1 MQQIVEDSGRHDS
14 TKVLLMKITA
24 ILAMDTSLLIG
35 SKNGLPWHIPEDMKQ
50 FKEFT
55 TGGIVVMGRNTYLS
69 LPDKFRPL
77 PNRRNIVITRTMID
91 GVECYSS
98 IDLFID
104 AMQKETVEQIWLI
117 GWASLYDQFFSR
129 GLVDQVELTLLG
141 GEYEWD
147 IRVSEF
153 RSDFHEVSSTEFS
166 QGQFITLAHNS

>member
-117 GWASLYDQFFSR
+117 G
-129 GLVDQVELTLLG
+129 
-141 GEYEWD
+141 
-147 IRVSEF
+147 
-153 RSDFHEVSSTEFS
+153 
-166 QGQFITLAHNS
+166 